1 MARRLLRTVLQIT
14 FWLLL
19 VLLIVTALYVSVG
32 RQVVPRVGEYRE
44 PINDWLSRQL
54 DATVT
59 TERLEGYWARFYPRL
74 EITDLLVQT
83 QAETGAAEGP
93 ATTTSLAFSRVSVEP
108 DILQSLWQRQ
118 PVLRNLTIHDLSLQL
133 SQQDNGRWYLSGF
146 SPGNTPPT
154 LAELFDLAR
163 GMADVRLREAT
174 VHITSRTGESRTL
187 RQVAL
192 DFRSDSDTYT
202 LRIRGEQDNIELP
215 LILEA
220 DLQGDSLTTL
230 AGDAYLS
237 LPPGSYNDVLQSL
250 FPSLQEGRVQTQSL
264 SAFGEFWLTLQG
276 GNVQELTLRAGGRS
290 DLQVSDGDSGTND
303 DVQLDEV
310 QVGWL
315 QLRRDESQTG
325 WLLDAE
331 EVSFDYNGVGWPEG
345 GMSLRYGDQGYL
357 EARVDVIDA
366 GLVTRLLTAF
376 LPGGVART
384 EIDGFNVRGQYQ
396 DLVFNAVLDD
406 RNLQSASLKA
416 NVEEGAMSAHRN
428 APALWG
434 LDGYLQFDL
443 DMAAEQA
450 NGFFELDSRSL
461 AMQFPD
467 LFNDIWE
474 YDRANGRVGFN
485 VAFQDELKVRLASSI
500 MVAESEQIN
509 ARGQFSVDII
519 NGDDRKIIL
528 DLMIGALSGDA
539 SHKTQY
545 LPTGPKAPR
554 SAQAAL
560 SWVARAVQ
568 SGNIANSGFI
578 FRGEVQSGSTNSDRN
593 LQMFFHVEDGQLEFD
608 PAWPVL
614 ENIDGY
620 LTIQNGQVDVFANA
634 GQSLDIAFEQ
644 ARATVRENPGGG
656 QWLTVSGEGQGS
668 AAQGLLYLQQ
678 TPVTRDVSQYLT
690 DWEVEG
696 ETAFT
701 LSLSLPLGIE
711 SARPDV
717 VLDMDFED
725 HQLYIPEFDLE
736 ASDVNGSIRY
746 SAQSGLSSQ
755 DFTANVWGREVDL
768 VVSTVESTA
777 QAAISDSQSP
787 SSAEPLTRTRLQASG
802 MVDDVVLRDWSGMP
816 AVVRTALARAQGEFP
831 YELSLTLGGVPQLN
845 ITSELSGLAVDFPAP
860 FQKAAEEPWPLT
872 VDMNFE
878 PSTTQIQA
886 RLAELAQLNLNV
898 DRGSNTEVPYGGL
911 LYLGAPSADMRVR
924 RLNPNE
930 PGLDVIGHVSKVDYA
945 AWAEAVQSLPGMTAS
960 QDAEASS
967 MASLVGSAALTVGE
981 LDIYGESITDLNL
994 SVEKLPERWEFAVVS
1009 DAVSGDISIPVA
1021 SSEPWQ
1027 VDLEHLV
1034 LRADE
1039 APVPEEPPGL
1049 AAGLEAIAAEAEAQA
1064 EVAGDAGA
1072 DAEAD
1077 TGNVP
1082 SEGTDTVVASEA
1094 QQLALEELPTVEY
1107 ELPPEDPLASF
1118 DPRIIP
1124 NMSLDVDQVTVAGA
1138 DFGRWHFDVAADAS
1152 GALFTDLQM
1161 QLRGLQ
1167 IGSEEEPAEFR
1178 WVFDGNTHRSALN
1191 GIIQAGDLAPVLS
1204 NFGYAPSLESNEAR
1218 FDTRLHW
1225 DGSPAYFSALAL
1237 SGDIDINIRDGR
1249 FRQRAGV
1256 ANSALRLISFI
1267 NFDALV
1273 RRLRFS
1279 DDLVRAGLSY
1289 DEITGR
1295 INLSQGIVTIEDR
1308 LQIIGASSLFQ
1319 IAGQIDLARQTIDGD
1334 LYITLPVSD
1343 NIPWLSG
1350 LAVLNNLINWQLA
1363 IGVFL
1368 VDQIFGE
1375 QVDDLTSAHYKLE
1388 GPWDGL
1394 EPELNQVFSSGS

>member
-32 RQVVPRVGEYRE
+32 RQITPRVSEYRE
-44 PINDWLSRQL
+44 PINAWLSQQL
-54 DATVT
+54 DASVS
-59 TERLEGYWARFYPRL
+59 TEQLQGYWARFYPRI
-74 EITDLLVQT
+74 EITDLQVQK

-133 SQQDNGRWYLSGF
+133 SQHENGRWHLSGF
-146 SPGNTPPT
+146 SPGNNPPT
-154 LAELFDLAR
+154 LSELFDLAR

-192 DFRSDSDTYT
+192 DFRSDNDVYT
-202 LRIRGEQDNIELP
+202 LRIRGEQDEVDLP

-220 DLQGDSLTTL
+220 DLQGESLATL

-264 SAFGEFWLTLQG
+264 SAFGEFWATLQG
-276 GNVQELTLRAGGRS
+276 GGLQELTVRAGGRS

-303 DVQLDEV
+303 DVQLEEV
-310 QVGWL
+310 QIGWL
-315 QLRRDESQTG
+315 QLKRDESLSG
-325 WLLDAE
+325 WQLDAE
-331 EVSFDYNGVGWPEG
+331 EVSFNYNGVGWPEG
-345 GMSLRYGDQGYL
+345 GMSLRYSDQGYL
-357 EARVDVIDA
+357 DARVDVIDA

-376 LPGGVART
+376 LPGGAART
-384 EIDGFNVRGQYQ
+384 EVDGFNVRGQYK
-396 DLVFNAVLDD
+396 DLVFNAVLDE

-450 NGFFELDSRSL
+450 SGFFELDSQSL

-467 LFNDIWE
+467 LFEDIWE
-474 YDRANGRVGFN
+474 YDRANGRVGFT
-485 VAFQDELKVRLASSI
+485 ADFQQDLRLRLSSSI
-500 MVAESEQIN
+500 VAAESEHIN
-509 ARGQFSVDII
+509 ARGQFAVEII
-519 NGDDRKIIL
+519 NGEDRKIIL

-560 SWVARAVQ
+560 GWVARSVQ
-568 SGNIANSGFI
+568 SGSIANSGFI
-578 FRGEVQSGSTNSDRN
+578 FRGEVQSGSSNSDRN
-593 LQMFFHVEDGQLEFD
+593 LQMFFHVQDGQLEFD

-620 LTIQNGQVDVFANA
+620 LTIQNGRVDVFANA

-644 ARATVRENPGGG
+644 ARASVRENPGGG

-678 TPVTRDVSQYLT
+678 TPVTRDVSEYMT

-696 ETAFT
+696 ETRFT

-717 VLDMDFED
+717 VLDMNFED

-736 ASDVNGSIRY
+736 ASHVNGAVRY
-746 SAQSGLSSQ
+746 SAESGLSSQ
-755 DFTANVWGREVDL
+755 GLNANVWGRDVNL
-768 VVSTVESTA
+768 MVSSVEN
-777 QAAISDSQSP
+777 SP
-787 SSAEPLTRTRLQASG
+787 AVNTEQPQTQPLTRTRLHASG
-802 MVDDVVLRDWSGMP
+802 VVDDASLREWSGMP
-816 AVVRTALARAQGEFP
+816 QVVRTALGRMQGEFP
-831 YELSLTLGGVPQLN
+831 YELSLTLGGVPQLA
-845 ITSELSGLAVDFPAP
+845 ITSELQGLAVDFPTP
-860 FQKAAEEPWPLT
+860 FQKAQEESWPLHL
-872 VDMNFE
+872 DMSFE
-878 PSTTQIQA
+878 PSATQIQA
-886 RLAELAQLNLNV
+886 RLAQLAQLNLTV
-898 DRGSNTEVPYGGL
+898 DRGSEADIPYGGL
-911 LYLGAPSADMRVR
+911 LYLGTPSTDMRVR

-930 PGLDVIGHVSKVDYA
+930 PGLDVIGHVEQVNYE
-945 AWAEAVQSLPGMTAS
+945 AWAEAIQSLPGMTSPGNTAPPS
-960 QDAEASS
+960 FE
-967 MASLVGSAALTVGE
+967 SLVGSAALTVGT
-981 LDIYGESITDLNL
+981 LDIYGEQITDLDI
-994 SVEKLPERWEFAVVS
+994 SVEKLPQRWDFTVAS
-1009 DAVSGDISIPVA
+1009 DAVAGDISIPA
-1021 SSEPWQ
+1021 SSGELWQ
-1027 VDLEHLV
+1027 VNLEHLV

-1039 APVPEEPPGL
+1039 AEQDSGEAPGL
-1049 AAGLEAIAAEAEAQA
+1049 AAGLEAIAAEAQA
-1064 EVAGDAGA
+1064 E
-1072 DAEAD
+1072 
-1077 TGNVP
+1077 
-1082 SEGTDTVVASEA
+1082 
-1094 QQLALEELPTVEY
+1094 QLALEELPTVEY

-1124 NMSLDVDQVTVAGA
+1124 DMNLQVDQVTVAGS
-1138 DFGRWHFDVAADAS
+1138 DFGSWHFDVAADGS

-1191 GIIQAGDLAPVLS
+1191 GIILAGDLAPVLS
-1204 NFGYAPSLESNEAR
+1204 NFGYAPSLESSDAR

-1289 DEITGR
+1289 DEISGR

-1368 VDQIFGE
+1368 VDQIFGD
-1375 QVDDLTSAHYKLE
+1375 QVDDLTSAHYKLQ

>member
-1 MARRLLRTVLQIT
+1 MARRLLRTVLQVT

-32 RQVVPRVGEYRE
+32 RQIVPRVSEYRE
-44 PINDWLSRQL
+44 PINEWLSQQL

-59 TERLEGYWARFYPRL
+59 TRELEGHWARFHPR
-74 EITDLLVQT
+74 IDVTDLIVQT
-83 QAETGAAEGP
+83 QVETGAAEGP
-93 ATTTSLAFSRVSVEP
+93 ATTTSLSFSRVSVEP
-108 DILQSLWQRQ
+108 DILQSLWQQQ
-118 PVLRNLTIHDLSLQL
+118 PILRSLTIHDLTLQL
-133 SQQDNGRWYLSGF
+133 SQHDNGRWHISGF
-146 SPGNTPPT
+146 SPGNNPPT

-163 GMADVRLREAT
+163 GMADVRFREAT

-192 DFRSDSDTYT
+192 DFRSDSDLYT
-202 LRIRGEQDNIELP
+202 LRVRGEQDDVELP

-220 DLQGDSLTTL
+220 DLQGDTLQAL

-250 FPSLQEGRVQTQSL
+250 VPALQQGRVQTQSL
-264 SAFGEFWLTLQG
+264 SAFGEFWLTLEQG
-276 GNVQELTLRAGGRS
+276 RLQELTLRAGGRS

-310 QVGWL
+310 QIGWL
-315 QLRRDESQTG
+315 QLSRNQADSS

-331 EVSFDYNGVGWPEG
+331 EVGFEYNGVGWPEG
-345 GMSLRYGDQGYL
+345 GMSLRYSDQGQL

-376 LPGGVART
+376 LPGGAART
-384 EIDGFNVRGQYQ
+384 EVDGFNVRGQYQ
-396 DLVFNAVLDD
+396 DLVFNAVISD
-406 RNLQSASLKA
+406 RELQSASLKA

-443 DMAAEQA
+443 DMATEQA
-450 NGFFELDSRSL
+450 SGFFELDSRSL
-461 AMQFPD
+461 AVQFPD
-467 LFNDIWE
+467 LFEDIWE
-474 YDRANGRVGFN
+474 YDRANGRVGFT
-485 VAFQDELKVRLASSI
+485 ADFRQDLNVRLSSSV
-500 MVAESEQIN
+500 MVAESEQID
-509 ARGQFSVDII
+509 ARGQFAVDIQ

-539 SHKTQY
+539 SYKSQY
-545 LPTGPKAPR
+545 LPTGPKAPQ

-560 SWVARAVQ
+560 QWVARSVQ
-568 SGNIANSGFI
+568 SGSIANSGFI
-578 FRGEVQSGSTNSDRN
+578 FRGEVQSGSSNTDRN

-620 LTIQNGQVDVFANA
+620 LTIQNGEVDVFANA
-634 GQSLDIAFEQ
+634 GESLDIAFDQ

-656 QWLTVSGEGQGS
+656 QWLTVTGEGQGS

-678 TPVTRDVSQYLT
+678 TPVTRDVSQYLN

-717 VLDMDFED
+717 VLDMAFEN
-725 HQLYIPEFDLE
+725 HQLYIPQFDLQ
-736 ASDVNGSIRY
+736 AADVNGTMRY
-746 SAQSGLSSQ
+746 SAETGLSSENLS
-755 DFTANVWGREVDL
+755 ANVWGREVNL
-768 VVSTVESTA
+768 TVSSDALAPASATSEGQLSSPA
-777 QAAISDSQSP
+777 QA
-787 SSAEPLTRTRLQASG
+787 RTRLQARG
-802 MVDDVVLRDWSGMP
+802 VVDDDSLRAWSGMP
-816 AVVRTALARAQGEFP
+816 DVVRTILGRAEGEFP
-831 YELSLTLGGVPQLN
+831 YELSLTLGGTPTLSVS
-845 ITSELSGLAVDFPAP
+845 SELQGLTVDYPPP
-860 FQKAAEEPWPLT
+860 FRKSQEDNWPLT
-872 VDMNFE
+872 LDMSFTE
-878 PSTTQIQA
+878 SETQIQA
-886 RLAELAQLNLNV
+886 RLAQLAQLNLNV
-898 DRGSNTEVPYGGL
+898 DTEADADTPYAGL
-911 LYLGAPSADMRVR
+911 LYLGTPSADMRVR
-924 RLNPNE
+924 RLNPDD
-930 PGLDVIGHVSKVDYA
+930 PGLDVIGHVERVDYE
-945 AWAEAVQSLPGMTAS
+945 AWAEAVRTLPGVAGSATGSPSPAI
-960 QDAEASS
+960 E
-967 MASLVGSAALTVGE
+967 SLVGSAALTIGT
-981 LDIYGESITDLNL
+981 LDIYGEEITDLSL
-994 SVEKLPERWEFAVVS
+994 SVDKLPRRWDFAVVS
-1009 DAVSGDISIPVA
+1009 EAVEGDISIPVA
-1021 SSEPWQ
+1021 NDEPWQ
-1027 VDLEHLV
+1027 VDLNHLV
-1034 LRADE
+1034 LRQDE
-1039 APVPEEPPGL
+1039 APVQEEEPGL
-1049 AAGLEAIAAEAEAQA
+1049 AAGLEAVAAESQA
-1064 EVAGDAGA
+1064 E
-1072 DAEAD
+1072 
-1077 TGNVP
+1077 
-1082 SEGTDTVVASEA
+1082 
-1094 QQLALEELPTVEY
+1094 QLALDELPTVEY

-1124 NMSLDVDQVTVAGA
+1124 EMNLQIDQVTVAGA
-1138 DFGRWHFDVAADAS
+1138 DFGNWHFNVTADGS
-1152 GALFTDLQM
+1152 GALFSDLQM

-1178 WVFDGNTHRSALN
+1178 WVFDGNTHRSVLN

-1204 NFGYAPSLESNEAR
+1204 NFGYAPSLESTEAR

-1225 DGSPAYFSALAL
+1225 DGSPAYFSALAM
-1237 SGDIDINIRDGR
+1237 SGDIDINISNGR

-1279 DDLVRAGLSY
+1279 DDLVRTGLSY
-1289 DEITGR
+1289 DEVSGR

-1308 LQIIGASSLFQ
+1308 LQIIGAASLFQ
-1319 IAGQIDLARQTIDGD
+1319 IAGQIDLANQTIDGD

-1350 LAVLNNLINWQLA
+1350 FAVLNNLINWQLA
-1363 IGVFL
+1363 VGVFL
-1368 VDQIFGE
+1368 VDQIFGD

-1394 EPELNQVFSSGS
+1394 EPELNQVFSSGSD